1 MYVEAIYA
9 FGIIDVIRVRIFG
22 NHSLGRIDS
31 VMVEPFIKGIGGSRV
46 KIEILIDSRNSTF

>member
-31 VMVEPFIKGIGGSRV
+31 VMVEPFKGIGGSRV
-46 KIEILIDSRNSTF
+46 KIEIFIDNEN